1 MKKNT
6 NFGGKID
13 NIEMN
18 VKKKEDP
25 NMKLIKNEVISSIG
39 IVVLFCLG
47 MVGLGT
53 VEEAVDVKDA
63 GNFYTDVPEAEVAF

>member
-1 MKKNT
+1 
-6 NFGGKID
+6 
-13 NIEMN
+13 
-18 VKKKEDP
+18 
-25 NMKLIKNEVISSIG
+25 MKLIKNEVISSIG

-53 VEEAVDVKDA
+53 VEAAVDVKDA

>member
-1 MKKNT
+1 
-6 NFGGKID
+6 
-13 NIEMN
+13 
-18 VKKKEDP
+18 
-25 NMKLIKNEVISSIG
+25 MKLIKNEVISSIG

-53 VEEAVDVKDA
+53 VEAAADVKDA

>member
-18 VKKKEDP
+18 VKKKEGP

-47 MVGLGT
+47 MVGLET
-53 VEEAVDVKDA
+53 VEAAVDVKTLVI
-63 GNFYTDVPEAEVAF
+63 FIQTCLKLKVVY